1 MAAIAEAVKRMER
14 AGYRLDVDG
23 GKLVVSGE
31 KPLTPAQQSW
41 LRQHK
46 PELLD
51 YLAADV
57 VDVNTTPA
65 LPPPPSYATRI
76 RCLDCRYSDEPADTR
91 RGLTP
96 EHRKPPPA
104 AEDAPQAILGGV
116 TARASGIKMN
126 DDELIFELPDWELSA
141 SEIEELERF
150 LAMDLTPPDFDDEE
164 LERFLA
170 MDLTPPDFDDE
181 ELERFLARCEL

>member
-76 RCLDCRYSDEPADTR
+76 RCLDCRYSDALP
-91 RGLTP
+91 G
-96 EHRKPPPA
+96 
-104 AEDAPQAILGGV
+104 
-116 TARASGIKMN
+116 
-126 DDELIFELPDWELSA
+126 DELGAWRLCHAGRGGWFGLQRHDCDAYTASQRTPDA
-141 SEIEELERF
+141 
-150 LAMDLTPPDFDDEE
+150 A
-164 LERFLA
+164 
-170 MDLTPPDFDDE
+170 
-181 ELERFLARCEL
+181 